1 MAIYDTIGGG
11 YARKRRPDP
20 RWQAVITRALGDA
33 PTVLN
38 VGAGAGSYEPAQRSV
53 VALEPSRL
61 MSGQRPRGAASA
73 VQAVAQALPLRD
85 FSFDAAMAV
94 LTVHH
99 WPDPAQGLAEMRR
112 VARRQV
118 VATWDPAVVGEFWLV
133 RDYLPEIIVR
143 ERALPTVRDIAARLE
158 VRQTLV
164 LPVPHD
170 CSDGFMGAYWRRPQ
184 AYLDADVRA
193 SISALAL
200 LEPAVI
206 LPAMARLV
214 DDLRSGAWHEKYA
227 HLLELSELDL
237 GYRLIIAGS

>member
-1 MAIYDTIGGG
+1 
-11 YARKRRPDP
+11 
-20 RWQAVITRALGDA
+20 V
-33 PTVLN
+33 
-38 VGAGAGSYEPAQRSV
+38 
-53 VALEPSRL
+53 
-61 MSGQRPRGAASA
+61 
-73 VQAVAQALPLRD
+73 
-85 FSFDAAMAV
+85 
-94 LTVHH
+94 
-99 WPDPAQGLAEMRR
+99 
-112 VARRQV
+112 
-118 VATWDPAVVGEFWLV
+118 TWDPAVVGEFWLV

-143 ERALPTVRDIAARLE
+143 ERVVPTVRDIAARLD